1 MTETVETLSL
11 PEQPLDAA
19 YFRRVLAC
27 SPKAVVAAPCG
38 YGKTRGVA
46 AFIAEQW
53 QEGILYVAERKAQLD
68 SMKQLLVE
76 HHGIDPDVIGVY
88 HGDSKDVERL
98 EQEGEQKPIALV
110 THARMMSYSP
120 DEYVFFAEQGAPFPR
135 QLLIC
140 DEAVVPLQILR
151 VPRLFV
157 QGLLMDMGL
166 RWQDLR
172 YVSVEE
178 METRISTIKP
188 LITAHAKVPFA
199 EVGIRYASWMD
210 TLPNLNGR
218 GKKGATRAV
227 RLRRH
232 AYYLLIQQLLRGKF
246 CLQRHDVDVLI
257 PMAPHVSWFA
267 MVPQIL
273 VLDATAHLTNY
284 LYNDYMIIRP
294 GRWNYH
300 DIALMQ
306 RLYLGIGTQS
316 KTALSKYKAFFLEQ
330 VERWLPSVLQH
341 PGFGNP
347 HVVTYKHL
355 VNDHEVLPEILTSM
369 FGIKVHNYG
378 ATRGSNQFLDT
389 NSAILLGGFR
399 TPVEFN
405 TLASQLYETY
415 APDQHAVAHWIQE
428 LYRTRIRKRNGEK
441 IHLAILGD
449 TNLIELLEKEIDT
462 LSPLF
467 YTSSPLNIDG
477 YERFLQG
484 RKKQTQRKLLE
495 ELRINK
501 QIHVPSF
508 ASQYT
513 ARYVEKVWR
522 ALRTLLKNF
531 PDLQYHIKVKEGDE
545 YIYYVEDPHSL

>member
-1 MTETVETLSL
+1 VTDTVQTLSL

-27 SPKAVVAAPCG
+27 SPKAVIAAPCG

-53 QEGILYVAERKAQLD
+53 QEGVLYVAERKAQLD

-76 HHGIDPDVIGVY
+76 HQGIDPERIGVY
-88 HGDSKDVERL
+88 HGDSEDVERL

-110 THARMMSYSP
+110 THARMLSDSP
-120 DEYVFFAEQGAPFPR
+120 KEYVLFEENGYQVHR
-135 QLLIC
+135 QVLIC

-157 QGLLMDMGL
+157 QSLLTEMGL
-166 RWQDLR
+166 RWQDLAQL
-172 YVSVEE
+172 SGEE
-178 METRISTIKP
+178 IETRISSIQP
-188 LITAHAKVPFA
+188 LLTAHAKAKFSQ
-199 EVGIRYASWMD
+199 VGIRYLSWTD
-210 TLPNLNGR
+210 TLPDFHR
-218 GKKGATRAV
+218 QGKKGADRAV
-227 RLRRH
+227 RIRRH
-232 AYYLLIQQLLRGKF
+232 AYDLLLHQLLRGKF
-246 CLQRHDVDVLI
+246 SAVPDEVDVLI
-257 PMAPHVSWFA
+257 PLAPHVSWFA

-273 VLDATAHLTNY
+273 VLDATAHLTPY
-284 LYNDYMIIRP
+284 LYDGYTIVRP

-306 RLYLGIGTQS
+306 RLYLGIGNQS

-428 LYRTRIRKRNGEK
+428 LYRTRIRQRNGEK
-441 IHLAILGD
+441 IHLAVLGESS
-449 TNLIELLEKEIDT
+449 LIELLEKEIGT
-462 LSPLF
+462 LSPLL
-467 YTSSPLNIDG
+467 YTSSPWNIDG

-484 RKKQTQRKLLE
+484 QKKQTQRKLLE
-495 ELRINK
+495 ELRTNK
-501 QIHVPSF
+501 RIHLRSF
-508 ASQYT
+508 ANQYT
-513 ARYVEKVWR
+513 ARAIDKVWR
-522 ALRTLLKNF
+522 ALKTLLQKF
-531 PDLQYHIKVKEGDE
+531 PELKLHIKGQEGEE
-545 YIYYVEDPHSL
+545 YIYYVEDLHSL